1 MAITD
6 KPTALQTDKEVT
18 TSMFE
23 SFLTPEEDKVEDAV
37 TETEEVTQEEVLEE
51 EPEVSEDLEED
62 VEDDEEFDDEDEELD
77 EEQTD
82 VEEEAPQLQTFTVKV
97 DGQEVEV
104 TQEELVNG
112 YSRQQDYT
120 RKTQELSQQ
129 RKTIEQQQTELA
141 QRDAIYSQLLPKMEA
156 QLKGE
161 LANEPDWNTLYED
174 DPVGYVREKQL
185 WDEKKEKLSAVSA
198 EQQRLQQEA
207 LAKQQTQIQQ
217 FVEYGNQKLLE
228 IIPEWQNQEVAA
240 KEKAAISEYA
250 VSTLGYTPE
259 EIQQVYDY
267 RALLGLRNAWL
278 NSKTVEATKKKPTQK
293 APARV
298 ARPGTTNRPKSAA
311 PVKKAKQTLAK
322 TGRVQDAA
330 KVFEQFLK

>member
-1 MAITD
+1 MSNNG
-6 KPTALQTDKEVT
+6 KPTALQTDNEVAA
-18 TSMFE
+18 SMFE

-37 TETEEVTQEEVLEE
+37 TETEEVVEEEVLEE
-51 EPEVSEDLEED
+51 ELESSEDIE
-62 VEDDEEFDDEDEELD
+62 EDDEEFDKEDELD
-77 EEQTD
+77 EEQTN
-82 VEEEAPQLQTFTVKV
+82 VEEEALQPQTFTVKV

-120 RKTQELSQQ
+120 RKTQELAQQ
-129 RKTIEQQQTELA
+129 RKTIEQQQAELA

-161 LANEPDWNTLYED
+161 LANEPDWNALYED

-185 WDEKKEKLSAVSA
+185 WDEKKEKLNAVNA

-207 LAKQQTQIQQ
+207 LIKQQQQIAQ

-228 IIPEWQNQEVAA
+228 IIPEWQNPEVAT
-240 KEKAAISEYA
+240 KEKLAISEYA
-250 VSTLGYTPE
+250 VNTLGYTPQ

-298 ARPGTTNRPKSAA
+298 ARPGTTNRPKTTT
-311 PVKKAKQTLAK
+311 PVKRAKQRLAK
-322 TGRVQDAA
+322 TGKTSDAA
-330 KVFEQFLK
+330 KVFEQLI

>member
-1 MAITD
+1 MSNNG
-6 KPTALQTDKEVT
+6 KPTALQTDSEIAAT
-18 TSMFE
+18 MFE
-23 SFLTPEEDKVEDAV
+23 SFLTPEEEKVEEAV
-37 TETEEVTQEEVLEE
+37 AETEEAVEEVLEE
-51 EPEVSEDLEED
+51 ELEAPETLEED

-82 VEEEAPQLQTFTVKV
+82 VEEEALQPQTFTVKV

-104 TQEELVNG
+104 TQEELING

-120 RKTQELSQQ
+120 RKTQELAQQ
-129 RKTIEQQQTELA
+129 RKTIEQQQAELA

-161 LANEPDWNTLYED
+161 LANEPDWNALYED

-185 WDEKKEKLSAVSA
+185 WDEKKEKLNAVNA

-207 LAKQQTQIQQ
+207 LVKQQQQIAQY
-217 FVEYGNQKLLE
+217 VEYGNQKLLE
-228 IIPEWQNQEVAA
+228 IIPEWQNQEVAT
-240 KEKAAISEYA
+240 KEKLAISEYA
-250 VSTLGYTPE
+250 VNTLGYTPE

-311 PVKKAKQTLAK
+311 PVKKAKQKLAK
-322 TGRVQDAA
+322 TGKIQDAA
-330 KVFEQFLK
+330 KVFEQLI

>member
-82 VEEEAPQLQTFTVKV
+82 VEEEALQPQTFTVKV

-104 TQEELVNG
+104 TQEELING

-129 RKTIEQQQTELA
+129 RKTIEQQQAELA

-207 LAKQQTQIQQ
+207 LVKQQTQIQQ

-228 IIPEWQNQEVAA
+228 IIPEWQNQEVAL

-250 VSTLGYTPE
+250 VNTLGYTPE

-278 NSKTVEATKKKPTQK
+278 NSRTVEATKKKPTQK

-298 ARPGTTNRPKSAA
+298 ARPGTTNRPKTTT
-311 PVKKAKQTLAK
+311 PVKKAKQRLAK
-322 TGRVQDAA
+322 TGKTSDAA
-330 KVFEQFLK
+330 KVFEQLI

>member
-82 VEEEAPQLQTFTVKV
+82 VEEEALQPQTFTVKV

-104 TQEELVNG
+104 TQDELING

-129 RKTIEQQQTELA
+129 RKTIEQQQAELA

-207 LAKQQTQIQQ
+207 LVKQQTQIQQ

-228 IIPEWQNQEVAA
+228 IIPEWQNQEVAL

-250 VSTLGYTPE
+250 VNTLGYTPE

-311 PVKKAKQTLAK
+311 PVKKAQQRLAK
-322 TGRVQDAA
+322 SGKVQDAA
-330 KVFEQFLK
+330 KVFEQLI

>member
-37 TETEEVTQEEVLEE
+37 TETEEVTQEEVIEDESEFVDEE
-51 EPEVSEDLEED
+51 IDQEIADEL
-62 VEDDEEFDDEDEELD
+62 EDDYEEELD

-82 VEEEAPQLQTFTVKV
+82 VEEEALQPQTFTVKV

-104 TQEELVNG
+104 TQDELING

-129 RKTIEQQQTELA
+129 RKIIEEQQAELA

-207 LAKQQTQIQQ
+207 LVKQQTQIQQ

-228 IIPEWQNQEVAA
+228 IIPEWQNQEVAL

-250 VSTLGYTPE
+250 VNTLGYTPE

-311 PVKKAKQTLAK
+311 PVKKAKQRLAK
-322 TGRVQDAA
+322 SGKVQDAA
-330 KVFEQFLK
+330 KVFEQLI

>member
-1 MAITD
+1 MSNNG
-6 KPTALQTDKEVT
+6 KPTALQTDKEVAA
-18 TSMFE
+18 SMFE

-37 TETEEVTQEEVLEE
+37 TETEEVVEEEVLEE
-51 EPEVSEDLEED
+51 ELESSEDIE
-62 VEDDEEFDDEDEELD
+62 EDDEEYDDEDEELD
-77 EEQTD
+77 EEQTN
-82 VEEEAPQLQTFTVKV
+82 VEEEALQPQTFTVKV

-104 TQEELVNG
+104 TQEELING

-129 RKTIEQQQTELA
+129 RKTIEQQQAELA

-161 LANEPDWNTLYED
+161 LANEPDWNALYED

-185 WDEKKEKLSAVSA
+185 WDEKKEKLNAVTA

-207 LAKQQTQIQQ
+207 LVKQQQQIAQ

-228 IIPEWQNQEVAA
+228 IIPEWQNPEVAT
-240 KEKAAISEYA
+240 KEKLAISEYA
-250 VSTLGYTPE
+250 VNTLGYTPE

-278 NSKTVEATKKKPTQK
+278 NSKTVAATKKKPTQK

-298 ARPGTTNRPKSAA
+298 ARPGTTNRPKTTT
-311 PVKKAKQTLAK
+311 PVKRAKQRLAK
-322 TGRVQDAA
+322 TGKTSDAA
-330 KVFEQFLK
+330 KVFEQLI

>member
-1 MAITD
+1 MSNNG
-6 KPTALQTDKEVT
+6 KPTALQTDKEVAA
-18 TSMFE
+18 SMFE

-37 TETEEVTQEEVLEE
+37 TETEEVVEEEVLEE
-51 EPEVSEDLEED
+51 ELEPSEYLEED
-62 VEDDEEFDDEDEELD
+62 VEDDEEFDEEDEELD

-82 VEEEAPQLQTFTVKV
+82 VEEEALQPQTFTVKV

-104 TQEELVNG
+104 TQDELING

-120 RKTQELSQQ
+120 RKTQELAQQ
-129 RKTIEQQQTELA
+129 RKTIEQQQAELA

-161 LANEPDWNTLYED
+161 LANEPDWNALYED

-185 WDEKKEKLSAVSA
+185 WDEKKEKLNAVAA
-198 EQQRLQQEA
+198 EQQRLQHDA
-207 LAKQQTQIQQ
+207 FVKQQEQLKQY
-217 FVEYGNQKLLE
+217 VEYGNQKLLE
-228 IIPEWQNQEVAA
+228 IIPEWQNPEVAA
-240 KEKAAISEYA
+240 KEKLAISEYA
-250 VSTLGYTPE
+250 VNTLGYTPE

-298 ARPGTTNRPKSAA
+298 ARPGTTNRPKTAA
-311 PVKKAKQTLAK
+311 PVKKAKQRLAK
-322 TGRVQDAA
+322 TGKIQDAA
-330 KVFEQFLK
+330 KVFEQLI

>member
-1 MAITD
+1 MSNNG
-6 KPTALQTDKEVT
+6 KPTALQTDNEVAA
-18 TSMFE
+18 SMFE
-23 SFLTPEEDKVEDAV
+23 SFLTPEEEKVEDAV
-37 TETEEVTQEEVLEE
+37 TETEEAVEEEVLEE
-51 EPEVSEDLEED
+51 ELEAPETLEED
-62 VEDDEEFDDEDEELD
+62 VEDEEEFDEEDELD
-77 EEQTD
+77 EEQTN
-82 VEEEAPQLQTFTVKV
+82 VEEEALQPQTFTVKV

-104 TQEELVNG
+104 TQDELING

-129 RKTIEQQQTELA
+129 RKTIEQQQAELA

-207 LAKQQTQIQQ
+207 LVKQQQQIAQ

-228 IIPEWQNQEVAA
+228 IIPEWQNQEVAT
-240 KEKAAISEYA
+240 KEKLAISEYA
-250 VSTLGYTPE
+250 VNTLGYTPQ

-278 NSKTVEATKKKPTQK
+278 NSRTVEATKKKPTQK

-298 ARPGTTNRPKSAA
+298 ARPGTTNRPKTTT
-311 PVKKAKQTLAK
+311 PVKKAKQRLAK
-322 TGRVQDAA
+322 TGKTSDAA
-330 KVFEQFLK
+330 KVFEQLI

>member
-1 MAITD
+1 MSNNG
-6 KPTALQTDKEVT
+6 KPTALQTDSEIAAT
-18 TSMFE
+18 MFE
-23 SFLTPEEDKVEDAV
+23 SFLTPEEEKVEEAV
-37 TETEEVTQEEVLEE
+37 AETEEAVEEEVLEE
-51 EPEVSEDLEED
+51 ELEAPETLEED
-62 VEDDEEFDDEDEELD
+62 VEDEEEFDEEDELD

-82 VEEEAPQLQTFTVKV
+82 VEEEALQPQTFTVKV

-104 TQEELVNG
+104 TQDELING

-129 RKTIEQQQTELA
+129 RKTIEQQQAELA

-161 LANEPDWNTLYED
+161 LANEPDWNALYED

-185 WDEKKEKLSAVSA
+185 WDEKKEKIKAVAA
-198 EQQRLQQEA
+198 EQQRLQQDA
-207 LAKQQTQIQQ
+207 LVKQQEQIEKYVQ
-217 FVEYGNQKLLE
+217 YGNQRLLE
-228 IIPEWQNQEVAA
+228 IIPEWQNPEVAA
-240 KEKAAISEYA
+240 KEKAAIIEYA
-250 VSTLGYTPE
+250 IRELEYTPE

-278 NSKTVEATKKKPTQK
+278 NSRTVEATKKKPTQK

-298 ARPGTTNRPKSAA
+298 ARPGTTNRPKTTT
-311 PVKKAKQTLAK
+311 PVKRAKQRLAK
-322 TGRVQDAA
+322 TGKTSDAA
-330 KVFEQFLK
+330 KVFEQLI

>member
-37 TETEEVTQEEVLEE
+37 TETEEVTQEEVIEDESEFVDEE
-51 EPEVSEDLEED
+51 IDQEIADEL
-62 VEDDEEFDDEDEELD
+62 EDDYEEELD

-82 VEEEAPQLQTFTVKV
+82 VEEEALQPQTFTVKV

-104 TQEELVNG
+104 TQDELING

-129 RKTIEQQQTELA
+129 RKTIEQQQAELA

-207 LAKQQTQIQQ
+207 LVKQQTQIQQ

-228 IIPEWQNQEVAA
+228 IIPEWQNQEVAL

-250 VSTLGYTPE
+250 VNTLGYTPE

-311 PVKKAKQTLAK
+311 PVKKAKQRLAK
-322 TGRVQDAA
+322 SGKVQDAA
-330 KVFEQFLK
+330 KVFEQLI

>member
-1 MAITD
+1 MSNNG
-6 KPTALQTDKEVT
+6 KPTALQTDNEVT

-23 SFLTPEEDKVEDAV
+23 SFLTPEEDKVDEAV
-37 TETEEVTQEEVLEE
+37 IEEVAEEEVIEDDSEYVEE
-51 EPEVSEDLEED
+51 IDQQIADEL
-62 VEDDEEFDDEDEELD
+62 EDDEYEEEVE

-104 TQEELVNG
+104 TQEELING

-129 RKTIEQQQTELA
+129 RKTIEQQQAELA

-161 LANEPDWNTLYED
+161 LANEPDWENLYSD

-185 WDEKKEKLSAVSA
+185 WDEKKEKLQAVSA

-207 LAKQQTQIQQ
+207 LVKQQQQIQQ
-217 FVEYGNQKLLE
+217 FVEYGNKRLLE
-228 IIPEWQNQEVAA
+228 IIPEWQNPEIAA
-240 KEKAAISEYA
+240 KEKLAIRDYAINNLEYSEQE
-250 VSTLGYTPE
+250 VE
-259 EIQQVYDY
+259 QVYDY

-298 ARPGTTNRPKSAA
+298 ARPGTTNRPKTTA
-311 PVKKAKQTLAK
+311 PVKKAKQKLAK
-322 TGRVQDAA
+322 TGKTSDAA
-330 KVFEQFLK
+330 KVFEQLI

>member
-37 TETEEVTQEEVLEE
+37 TETEEVTEEEVLEE
-51 EPEVSEDLEED
+51 ELESPETLEED

-82 VEEEAPQLQTFTVKV
+82 VEEEALQPQTFTVKV

-104 TQEELVNG
+104 TQDELING

-129 RKTIEQQQTELA
+129 RKTIEQQQAELA

-156 QLKGE
+156 QLKGG
-161 LANEPDWNTLYED
+161 LANEPDWNALYED

-185 WDEKKEKLSAVSA
+185 WDEKKEKLNAVSA

-207 LAKQQTQIQQ
+207 FAQQQQQIAQ

-228 IIPEWQNQEVAA
+228 IIPEWQNQEVAT
-240 KEKAAISEYA
+240 KEKLAISEYA
-250 VSTLGYTPE
+250 VNTLGYTPE

-298 ARPGTTNRPKSAA
+298 ARPGTTNRPKTAA
-311 PVKKAKQTLAK
+311 PVKKAKQRLAK
-322 TGRVQDAA
+322 SGKVQDAA
-330 KVFEQFLK
+330 KVFEQLI

>member
-1 MAITD
+1 MSNNG
-6 KPTALQTDKEVT
+6 KPTALQTDNEVAA
-18 TSMFE
+18 SMFE

-37 TETEEVTQEEVLEE
+37 TETEEVVEEEVLEE
-51 EPEVSEDLEED
+51 ELESSEDIE
-62 VEDDEEFDDEDEELD
+62 EDDEEFDDEDEELD
-77 EEQTD
+77 EEQTN
-82 VEEEAPQLQTFTVKV
+82 VEEEALQPQTFTVKV

-104 TQEELVNG
+104 TQDELING

-129 RKTIEQQQTELA
+129 RKTIEQQQAELA

-161 LANEPDWNTLYED
+161 LANEPDWNALYED

-185 WDEKKEKLSAVSA
+185 WDEKKEKLNAVNA

-207 LAKQQTQIQQ
+207 LIKQQQQIAQ

-228 IIPEWQNQEVAA
+228 IIPEWQNPEVAT
-240 KEKAAISEYA
+240 KEKLAISEYA
-250 VSTLGYTPE
+250 VNTLGYTPQ

-298 ARPGTTNRPKSAA
+298 ARPGTTNRPKTTT
-311 PVKKAKQTLAK
+311 PVKRAKQRLAK
-322 TGRVQDAA
+322 TGKTSDAA
-330 KVFEQFLK
+330 KVFEQLI